1 MSTDDRIQTIV
12 ASGVIAILPIE
23 RGEDVLPIAEAIAEA
38 GGGALE
44 VVPASLDLLSAIGQ
58 ARTHLGRNLLLG
70 VGGIVGGDAAWE
82 AIRVGAAFIASP
94 HLDPEVLRFCRE
106 EGVPGLPSALTPTEM
121 ARAWDLGAGFVK
133 LFPAGAMGAEYVR
146 WTLHALAHLRV
157 VAAGGVPV
165 EGVGE
170 FVRAGATAIGV
181 EITTGDGAGR
191 QAPHEIGRRVR
202 AYADAVERARG
213 QVTRP
218 APPVRPV
225 EGPDVR

>member
-1 MSTDDRIQTIV
+1 VSTNDRIQGII
-12 ASGVIAILPIE
+12 ASGVIAILPVE
-23 RGEDVLPIAEAIAEA
+23 RGEEVLPAAEAIAEA

-58 ARTHLGRNLLLG
+58 ARVHLGRNLLLG

-82 AIRVGAAFIASP
+82 VIRAGAAFVASP

-121 ARAWDLGAGFVK
+121 AHARDLGAELVK
-133 LFPAGAMGAEYVR
+133 LYPAGAVGPEYVR
-146 WTLHALAHLRV
+146 WTLHAVPHLGV
-157 VAAGGVPV
+157 VAAGGVPL
-165 EGVGE
+165 ERVGE
-170 FVRAGATAIGV
+170 FVRAGATAVGV
-181 EITTGDGAGR
+181 EIKIADDTGR
-191 QAPHEIGRRVR
+191 QALREIGQRVR

-213 QVTRP
+213 PVAPP
-218 APPVRPV
+218 APAVRPI

>member
-1 MSTDDRIQTIV
+1 VSTDDRIQEIV
-12 ASGVIAILPIE
+12 ASGVIAILPVE
-23 RGEDVLPIAEAIAEA
+23 RGEDVLPIAEAITEA

-58 ARTHLGRNLLLG
+58 ARIHLGRNLLLG

-82 AIRVGAAFIASP
+82 VIRAGAAFVSSP

-121 ARAWDLGAGFVK
+121 AHAWDLGAGLVK
-133 LFPAGAMGAEYVR
+133 LFPAGAVGAEFVR

-181 EITTGDGAGR
+181 EIETGDGAGQ
-191 QAPHEIGRRVR
+191 QALREIGRRVR